1 MDEKLFEKKIESKKI
16 FNGEIVG
23 LYFDKVRLP
32 NNKITTREKVTHP
45 GAVGIVP
52 VNKNGDIILVKQYR
66 YPVGDVIIEIPAGKL
81 SKNESPMECA
91 GRELREEVG
100 AIGGKLIHLSSF
112 YTTPGFCNEI
122 LHLYIAID
130 FKNIEN
136 DLDDDEFLHIIN
148 VKVDDCIKHV
158 ESGEIKDAKTIIGI
172 LMARDYLNKEFKA
185 DGR

>member
-32 NNKITTREKVTHP
+32 NNKIAMREKVTHP

-52 VNKNGDIILVKQYR
+52 VNKNGDIILVRQYR
-66 YPVGDVIIEIPAGKL
+66 YPVGKVIIEIPAGKL
-81 SKNESPMECA
+81 SKKESPLECA
-91 GRELREEVG
+91 RRELREEVG
-100 AIGGKLIHLSSF
+100 AIGGKLIHLSTF

-136 DLDDDEFLHIIN
+136 DLDDDEFLHIIT
-148 VKVDDCIKHV
+148 VKIDDCIRLV

-185 DGR
+185 DG